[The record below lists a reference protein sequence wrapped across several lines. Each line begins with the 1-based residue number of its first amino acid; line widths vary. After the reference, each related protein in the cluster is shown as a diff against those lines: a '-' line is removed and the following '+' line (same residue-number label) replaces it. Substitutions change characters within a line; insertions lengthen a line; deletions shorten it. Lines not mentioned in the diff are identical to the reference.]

1 MSVKLLFPAY
11 VFKRDFLGRDSHKDM
26 SMHQEYFDMMKNEI
40 DMMERTDHQ
49 GRSVSNQGRGWQSND
64 GVDHHPTFVKCV
76 RAIKRTIR
84 DEMMPFMGLKD
95 GSFRIDF
102 HNSWANKNYNG
113 SWNAPHLH
121 NGCYYSGV
129 LYIHAD
135 GDEGL
140 FRAID
145 TDHKVMGIF
154 PSTPRMAESWSH
166 EPKSGVL
173 LLFPSGLMHMVEP
186 NPTDKPRYSIS
197 FNFNVE
203 MNELLQ
209 IGDAGEQFFREDM
222 TYGDLEFEID
232 EKGNLIP

>member
-11 VFKRDFLGRDSHKDM
+11 VFKRDFLDRDSHKDM
-26 SMHQEYFDMMKNEI
+26 SMHQEYFDLMKNEI

-49 GRSVSNQGRGWQSND
+49 GRNVSNQGNGWQSND
-64 GVDHHPTFVKCV
+64 GIDSHPTFVKCV
-76 RAIKRTIR
+76 RGIKRVIR
-84 DEMMPFMGLKD
+84 DEMMPFMGLKENT
-95 GSFRIDF
+95 FRIDF
-102 HNSWANKNYNG
+102 HNAWANKNYKG

-145 TDHKVMGIF
+145 TDHKVVGSF
-154 PSTPRMAESWSH
+154 PNVPRMNESWSH
-166 EPKSGVL
+166 EPRSGVL
-173 LLFPSGLMHMVEP
+173 LLFPSALMHMVEP
-186 NPTDKPRYSIS
+186 NTTDKARYSIS

-203 MNELLQ
+203 VTEQ
-209 IGDAGEQFFREDM
+209 GKIGDAMSHLWREDL
-222 TYGDLEFEID
+222 TYPELEFEID